1 MKLYEITEA
10 YNSLLDADLDEEA
23 IEQSLKVIDDEFD
36 VKAENIAKLISSING
51 DIETLKSEERRL
63 ADRRRL
69 YEKKIESLKNYL
81 FNNLQMVDKK
91 RIQTPLY
98 KISIQKNPA
107 KLVVKDEKR
116 VPDEYFKTVK
126 RLDKAKLKDAV
137 KDGLET
143 DYAELVQEEG
153 LRIR

>member
-36 VKAENIAKLISSING
+36 TKIENTVKVIKNAEADIKALREEEKRLASKRRTLESKIDYLKKNIFVSMQTVNSRK
-51 DIETLKSEERRL
+51 IETP
-63 ADRRRL
+63 
-69 YEKKIESLKNYL
+69 L
-81 FNNLQMVDKK
+81 FNVA
-91 RIQTPLY
+91 
-98 KISIQKNPA
+98 IQKNPK
-107 KLVVKDEKR
+107 KLIVKSER
-116 VPDEYFKTVK
+116 NVPDEFIKVSK
-126 RLDKAKLKDAV
+126 SIDKAKLKDAIE
-137 KDGLET
+137 DGLSV

>member
-10 YNSLLDADLDEEA
+10 YNSLLDADLDEET

-63 ADRRRL
+63 ADRRRS

>member
-63 ADRRRL
+63 ADRRRS